1 MNQNEHWKKIVLAHD
16 EKAIIPFLQ
25 QLDEA
30 AKKALLPLLSKTT
43 KEYLEIKDR
52 LINHKH
58 FYAKKASLKQER
70 ILNYSIFVCV
80 TDSSHPLHDWLTA
93 NIIIT
98 PFTVE
103 CILHWYCPTWFNTY
117 LNSFADQKI
126 IPTSISYELVIQML
140 KKGYFKPS
148 ELLIARL
155 FPLIIF
161 PKTIDQR
168 LVHEFSPEKLGIF
181 PITLAQHLWYLFEFP
196 TNIYGLE
203 KQLNL
208 KNKADLPKN
217 CWYTTIKISV
227 DSGDIDRVRLFTACL
242 QATSKPVF
250 NKRAISWFIGLFDFL
265 VPTIKE
271 IIDLQTALF
280 ATYRNSQA
288 KVLNS
293 TLKNL
298 QKIISSPAF
307 QVKNSLKNFEQIL
320 SNPNKSVLK
329 NALIFLEKTGEFHPN
344 YQAKIPSL
352 AIRFFEHREE
362 NIQYRAAKLIQLYS
376 SNHSDLMAN
385 LIAPYQKYLF
395 QKPLQV
401 LKNINPSIGHSTLE
415 NQYVKPKKIK
425 VLSQQNKI
433 PPISS
438 FSKFEAL
445 AAIIFDN
452 QQPYHFDQFLVG
464 LVQFQSEIKGKK
476 IEQLTPLF
484 KRAYQLVFNEL
495 PSHQG
500 MLDNLLAVFLLDW
513 SDLLISRHPTE
524 SQSLQKLANDYL
536 AQGFY
541 LKEPNIA
548 FDLQETHLKRWY
560 NPYDPSQV
568 YTPFK
573 RLLSTVLAYLN
584 QEQSLPLLST
594 PTHAPT
600 WIDPKILV
608 ERLLIYQEE
617 NQFPA
622 TIDLQLAI
630 SRTCFENKGT
640 ALEQA
645 NTSLTGKYL
654 TLIQFLLNTSTTLPN
669 NFKEINY
676 EKELEIS
683 PFYFPF
689 ITAAITKNSSHLFKQ
704 KINIPNLKIAPSYFT
719 GQHDWMIFW
728 EEQHQEEW
736 NYKTQR
742 LELTAETFIH
752 REIQIKFPRG
762 LNKNHYPDFLYQYI
776 PGTNEGFRPN
786 VNDIQRLL
794 GMLPNNPA
802 PLIALLIGE
811 NLKYPAF
818 WERTAKK
825 RVEEILLWLA
835 PTNPKKHS
843 YASHFFIALCLI
855 NIDRKIRL
863 SAAKIWINAVAHQQF
878 DPILMG
884 QILGKVTSKEF
895 APIKRFTDLA
905 YTRFFNI
912 SDTYNQA
919 LEKLIGHLLA
929 KLPALPV
936 KNTKQLLVLYRE
948 LLTINKSKITHQ
960 RLLIL
965 LELWTKSTSLKKVIR
980 ELEAFC

>member
-30 AKKALLPLLSKTT
+30 AKKTLLPQLSKTA
-43 KEYLEIKDR
+43 KAYLEIKDR

-80 TDSSHPLHDWLTA
+80 TDSNHPLHDWLTA

-98 PFTVE
+98 AFTVE
-103 CILHWYCPTWFNTY
+103 NILNWYCPPWFNTY
-117 LNSFADQKI
+117 LNNFVDKKI
-126 IPTSISYELVIQML
+126 IPASISYELVIQML
-140 KKGYFKPS
+140 KKGYIQPA

-161 PKTIDQR
+161 PKAADQR
-168 LVHEFSPEKLGIF
+168 LVHVFSPKKLAAF
-181 PITLAQHLWYLFEFP
+181 PITLQQHIWYLFKYP

-203 KQLNL
+203 KRLTL
-208 KNKADLPKN
+208 KDKTDLPQN
-217 CWYTTIKISV
+217 CWYTAIKHYV
-227 DSGDIDRVRLFTACL
+227 DSGDIDRFRLLAACL
-242 QATSKPVF
+242 KATSIPLF

-265 VPTIKE
+265 APTTKE
-271 IIDLQTALF
+271 IIELQTALL
-280 ATYRNSQA
+280 ATYKNSQA

-307 QVKNSLKNFEQIL
+307 KVKNSFSNFNSIL
-320 SNPNKSVLK
+320 TNPNKSVLK
-329 NALIFLEKTGEFHPN
+329 NALIFLEKVGDVYPT
-344 YQAKIPSL
+344 YQKEVIAI
-352 AIRFFEHREE
+352 AIRFFEHRDE
-362 NIQYRAAKLIQLYS
+362 NIQYKAAKIIQLYGQNS
-376 SNHSDLMAN
+376 SDLIADLIRPYQAN
-385 LIAPYQKYLF
+385 LFHNPAQIIKA
-395 QKPLQV
+395 
-401 LKNINPSIGHSTLE
+401 ISPSISSQIID
-415 NQYVKPKKIK
+415 NQYIKPNKIK
-425 VLSQQNKI
+425 LLNPKNKI
-433 PPISS
+433 PLVQS
-438 FSKFEAL
+438 FSGFKAL
-445 AAIIFDN
+445 AVTVYDN
-452 QQPYHFDQFLVG
+452 QYPYLFDLFLVN
-464 LVQFQSEIKGKK
+464 LLKFQSEIKGAQ

-500 MLDNLLAVFLLDW
+500 MLDNMLAVFFLDW
-513 SDLLISRHPTE
+513 GDLLISRYPAD
-524 SQSLQKLANDYL
+524 SPSLQKLAKDYL

-541 LKEPNIA
+541 LKEPTTA
-548 FDLQETHLKRWY
+548 FDIEQTHLKRWY

-573 RLLSTVLAYLN
+573 KLLATVLAYLH
-584 QEQSLPLLST
+584 QEQVLPLLST

-608 ERLLIYQEE
+608 ERLLIYQEK
-617 NQFPA
+617 NQFPS

-630 SRTCFENKGT
+630 SRICLENQAI
-640 ALEQA
+640 ALKQA
-645 NTSLTGKYL
+645 NQSLTGAYL

-669 NFKEINY
+669 NFKEINH
-676 EKELEIS
+676 ENESEIP

-689 ITAAITKNSSHLFKQ
+689 ITAAITKNSSNLFKQ
-704 KINIPNLKIAPSYFT
+704 PITIPNLKIAPSYFT
-719 GQHDWMIFW
+719 GQHDWMVFW

-736 NYKTQR
+736 DYKTQR
-742 LELTAETFIH
+742 LALTAETFIH
-752 REIQIKFPRG
+752 REIQLKFPKG
-762 LNKNHYPDFLYQYI
+762 LDNNYHPDFLYQYI

-811 NLKYPAF
+811 NLKYPSF
-818 WERTAKK
+818 WEQAAKK

-835 PTNPKKHS
+835 PTNPQKHS

-855 NIDRKIRL
+855 NIDKKIRL
-863 SAAKIWINAVAHQQF
+863 NAAKIWIKAVAHQQF

-884 QILGKVTSKEF
+884 QMLGKVTQKEF

-905 YTRFFNI
+905 YTHFFNI
-912 SDTYNQA
+912 SKIHNRA
-919 LEKLIGHLLA
+919 LEQLIGHLLA
-929 KLPALPV
+929 KLPAIPI

-948 LLTINKSKITHQ
+948 LLTINKSKIKHK

-980 ELEAFC
+980 ELALFC